1 MEMSETKFEKLAFA
15 VSTTAL
21 AIGAAFALYAA
32 FLIAAKQAQ
41 AAEVPIEG
49 TVQSRCLIN
58 TDVAGVYGNPNAYT
72 LTTAPADGGVIP
84 VVRYDVSL
92 ADAYKARITYPTS
105 FSASPSLSDMVTFT
119 GSVSVSAVSSVNMA
133 DYDTN
138 AVEYDQTKEY
148 DLTATGTTWF
158 KISSAATYGGG
169 GNKAFPGG
177 AYRSVVVAEC
187 IAQ

>member
-1 MEMSETKFEKLAFA
+1 MVRFIFSVFTAAVLTFTLASILLF
-15 VSTTAL
+15 
-21 AIGAAFALYAA
+21 
-32 FLIAAKQAQ
+32 AKQAQ
-41 AAEVPIEG
+41 AAEIPIEG

-92 ADAYKARITYPTS
+92 ADAYKAKITYPTS
-105 FSASPSLSDMVTFT
+105 FSASPSLSDMVAFT
-119 GSVSVSAVSSVNMA
+119 GSVSVHEVSSVAMA
-133 DYDTN
+133 DYDTD

-177 AYRSVVVAEC
+177 TYRAVVVAEC

>member
-1 MEMSETKFEKLAFA
+1 MEMKKI
-15 VSTTAL
+15 AL
-21 AIGAAFALYAA
+21 ALLFVGS
-32 FLIAAKQAQ
+32 AQ
-41 AAEVPIEG
+41 AAEIPIEG

-119 GSVSVSAVSSVNMA
+119 GSVSVHEVSSVAMADYQTDSTTYDQTREYVLSATGATWFAVSS
-133 DYDTN
+133 T
-138 AVEYDQTKEY
+138 
-148 DLTATGTTWF
+148 
-158 KISSAATYGGG
+158 ATYGGG
-169 GNKAFPGG
+169 SMKAFPGG
-177 AYRSVVVAEC
+177 TYRAVVVAEC
-187 IAQ
+187 VAN

>member
-1 MEMSETKFEKLAFA
+1 MKKI
-15 VSTTAL
+15 AL
-21 AIGAAFALYAA
+21 AL
-32 FLIAAKQAQ
+32 LIAGTAQ

-72 LTTAPADGGVIP
+72 LTTAPADGGVVP

-92 ADAYKARITYPTS
+92 ADAYIARITYPTE
-105 FSASPSLSDMVTFT
+105 FSASPSLSDMVTWT

-133 DYDTN
+133 DYDTDK
-138 AVEYDQTKEY
+138 VEYNQTTDY

-158 KISSAATYGGG
+158 QITSTATYGGG

-177 AYRSVVVAEC
+177 TYRSVVVAEC